1 MTRRVM
7 TAALALLLVLLAL
20 PAAHAGDA
28 QLARQLTDRGIELQ
42 KEGQHA
48 RAVALFDAALAE
60 VDHPKIRYFRAKSL
74 RALERYDEALK
85 EFALIKDD
93 PQVAKYREEILA
105 FMRDITSERERKIM
119 QDKLKE
125 EQALREKLEAERKAL
140 EEQAEK
146 AAVERLKA
154 HRSGLYPPGGRTME
168 GTPTARIVP
177 LIPAAAAP
185 TGEYQGAIE
194 VLSHANALAAYESE
208 LTIAKSLTVG
218 AIVGLSVGVGLA
230 VNPLGGGEVS
240 DGTRQAG
247 LAVGVVGLMSGLV
260 AAVLWPS
267 EPVDAR
273 PPEEPPSAGAPNVSG
288 LR

>member
-1 MTRRVM
+1 MTRRVI
-7 TAALALLLVLLAL
+7 APLVALLVLLLAAS
-20 PAAHAGDA
+20 AAHAGDA

-60 VDHPKIRYFRAKSL
+60 VDHAKIRYFRAKSL
-74 RALERYDEALK
+74 RALGRYDEALE
-85 EFALIKDD
+85 EFGQIKNN
-93 PQVAKYREEILA
+93 PQVAKYRDEIIA
-105 FMRDITSERERKIM
+105 FMRDITNERERKAM
-119 QDKLKE
+119 EDKLRE

-154 HRSGLYPPGGRTME
+154 HKSGLYPPGGRNME

-177 LIPAAAAP
+177 LIPLAAAP
-185 TGEYQGAIE
+185 SGEYQGAIE
-194 VLSHANALAAYESE
+194 VLAHAEALEAYESE
-208 LTIAKSLTVG
+208 LTIAKALTVG
-218 AIVGLSVGVGLA
+218 AVVGVSVGVGLA
-230 VNPLGGGEVS
+230 VNPLGDGDVS

-260 AAVLWPS
+260 AAVLWPT

-273 PPEEPPSAGAPNVSG
+273 PSGELPSAGSELSSA
-288 LR
+288 R